1 MLSSRQVSSSL
12 RVLTLALN
20 LIHTPGGLSVEE
32 ALKKVPGYLPAQHD
46 SARRMFERD
55 VAGLRE
61 VGLVVEVSEDP
72 IPTYRISSSTLS
84 DTSVGLSDPEVSL
97 LLRAADMWGISKS
110 ASTLLRHKLSGHA
123 WGPLP
128 KTASANMR
136 LNEDGAVAVLL
147 SALERRQIV
156 EFGYAA
162 KWGTSTRS
170 VLPWRMV
177 AKGKALYLWGF
188 DMDRWDG
195 RLFRLSRFTSVPE
208 LLGEPGD
215 SEPSGEFQ
223 EQDFDQ
229 SAFLVAPLLL
239 VQKKNALASYVFS
252 EPSLPSLRSE
262 SELPERGEGVET
274 PLVEEPDEGEW
285 TVRRGTLDDTA
296 TWEDR
301 LFTEAKGVCVI
312 SPSWLK
318 ESVREHLQ
326 VSSQWEVGRDG

>member
-1 MLSSRQVSSSL
+1 MVSSSGVSSSL
-12 RVLTLALN
+12 RVLNLALN
-20 LIHTPGGLSVEE
+20 LIHAPGGMSLDDALS
-32 ALKKVPGYLPAQHD
+32 KVPGYLPAQHD

-55 VAGLRE
+55 VAQLRE
-61 VGLVVEVSEDP
+61 VGLVVEVSEQP
-72 IPTYRISSSTLS
+72 VPTYRVSSSTLS
-84 DTSVGLSDPEVSL
+84 DSSVGLSGPEVAL

-136 LNEDGAVAVLL
+136 LNEGGTVAVLL
-147 SALERRQIV
+147 SALEHRQVV
-156 EFGYAA
+156 EFRYVA

-195 RLFRLSRFTSVPE
+195 RLFRLSRFASVPT

-215 SEPSGEFQ
+215 GDPSGDFQ
-223 EQDFDQ
+223 EQDFDD
-229 SAFLVAPLLL
+229 SAFLIAPLLL

-252 EPSLPSLRSE
+252 EPFSGPRSVPQSRE
-262 SELPERGEGVET
+262 EEVDI
-274 PLVEEPDEGEW
+274 PLTNEPGEGEW
-285 TVRRGTLDDTA
+285 TVRRGVLDDAA

-318 ESVREHLQ
+318 ESIRGRLQ
-326 VSSQWEVGRDG
+326 ISSQWEADQNG